1 MKPFKFSLRRV
12 RLNSGGYT
20 DQGVYYGLGKPLYVA
35 SADDGSDDYRGDWPM
50 DIYIRAENRADARA
64 QISESYP
71 GSRFYR

>member
-20 DQGVYYGLGKPLYVA
+20 DQGAYYGLGLPLYVA
-35 SADDGSDDYRGDWPM
+35 NADDGPENYDGEWPI
-50 DIYIRAENRADARA
+50 DIYFRAENRADARA
-64 QISESYP
+64 QIFENYP